1 MARLPGE
8 SLVGVGESLTNMDM
22 GRDALLGVEVPG
34 GVEASLV
41 ACGGGRGLLER
52 PGAPETVWLLDMRW
66 GCMLSDMV
74 SSTGR
79 GLLACAMASGPA

>member
-1 MARLPGE
+1 MLAKAWLFCVARNASAMARLPDD
-8 SLVGVGESLTNMDM
+8 SFLSVGESLTSIDM

-52 PGAPETVWLLDMRW
+52 PGVPETV
-66 GCMLSDMV
+66 
-74 SSTGR
+74 
-79 GLLACAMASGPA
+79 

>member
-1 MARLPGE
+1 MLAKAWLFCVARNASAMARLPGE
-8 SLVGVGESLTNMDM
+8 SFVGVGESLTNIDM

-52 PGAPETVWLLDMRW
+52 PGAPETV
-66 GCMLSDMV
+66 
-74 SSTGR
+74 
-79 GLLACAMASGPA
+79 